1 MRARASKERAKAL
14 LCFKKRPLKPPRN
27 VPVAYLFL
35 NLRVLSGLRVDQVGT
50 WFVNM
55 RKRVLRPGQGLPAGT
70 RLPVKD
76 ASFPKQ
82 VHRENFAEASSVARG
97 GDAEKILRTGL
108 RTASSPRDVAALWQ
122 GIQVS
127 PSQSLEPV
135 DFSYVRPSTASLWRS
150 SSPTYP
156 GHDLLQPSSLGMQMP
171 RERVEQPKL
180 MMLVPPGR
188 SHSTSSFTSFDDAP
202 FDDPWGSSTNS
213 DHHESDAWHVEP
225 EPLSTCHL
233 TLPSIY
239 VVV

>member
-1 MRARASKERAKAL
+1 MLTRERSACASEERAKAL
-14 LCFKKRPLKPPRN
+14 FHLYYGTPKTPRKLSCCLLLKSR
-27 VPVAYLFL
+27 VP
-35 NLRVLSGLRVDQVGT
+35 SGLRVDQVCT

-55 RKRVLRPGQGLPAGT
+55 RKRVWRPLQGLPAGT

-82 VHRENFAEASSVARG
+82 VHRENLAEASLARGVNEG

-108 RTASSPRDVAALWQ
+108 RTASPRYVAALWQ

-202 FDDPWGSSTNS
+202 FDEPWG
-213 DHHESDAWHVEP
+213 
-225 EPLSTCHL
+225 
-233 TLPSIY
+233 
-239 VVV
+239 